1 MIDTNLQYL
10 NIQYIYVLQLLFS
23 PLKVTKKLALLPRW
37 LREFLKIK
45 IT

>member
-1 MIDTNLQYL
+1 MIDTNLHYL

-23 PLKVTKKLALLPRW
+23 PLKVTKKLLPRW
-37 LREFLKIK
+37 LGEFLKIK